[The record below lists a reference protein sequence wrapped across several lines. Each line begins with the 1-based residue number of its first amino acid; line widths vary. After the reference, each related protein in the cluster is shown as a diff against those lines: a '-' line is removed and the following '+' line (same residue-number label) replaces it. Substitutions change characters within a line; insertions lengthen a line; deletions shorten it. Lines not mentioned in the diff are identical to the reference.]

1 MLGRLVGFCVSEDS
15 SFGNAKGQESCS
27 YFGRRVGGGGG
38 LEAEGAIN
46 VSL

>member
-1 MLGRLVGFCVSEDS
+1 MLGRLVGFCLSEDS

-27 YFGRRVGGGGG
+27 YFGGKGGGG